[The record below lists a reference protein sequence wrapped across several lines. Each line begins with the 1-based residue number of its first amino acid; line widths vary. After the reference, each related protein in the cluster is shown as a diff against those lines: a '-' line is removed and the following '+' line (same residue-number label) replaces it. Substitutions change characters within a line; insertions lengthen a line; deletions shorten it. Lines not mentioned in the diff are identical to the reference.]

1 MSTTNPIDSVLNA
14 VSAETGR
21 EARKSGDGF
30 VTCCPAHDDNNPSL
44 KISERGDGTV
54 GIHCFAGCCPEDVLA
69 SVGLTLADL
78 FPVKGDGRQNP
89 MVQPKRSGSV
99 TPKVSKTFPS
109 VGDAIDYFSQRHRDV
124 QFWTYEDAGGGPVG
138 VVIRWDTDKG
148 KEFRPLSRS
157 DGGWMLCAMPKPR
170 PLYRLPDVKASDRV
184 YVAEGEK
191 AADALRSFG
200 LVATTSPGG
209 CKAAKHADWSVLAGK
224 DVVLVPDNDEPGEM
238 FAESVVGILSRELPG
253 TTVRIIRLKDIWPEI
268 PDGGGDAADFSEH
281 FDGQSPE
288 TLAVQIEELTMQT
301 APIKVSN
308 EQHSS
313 TRLAFQPFPVDLL
326 PEPVR
331 CFVNS
336 GAKAIGCDPAAIVMP
351 LLAVLGS
358 AIGNTRRL
366 SLKASWHVPPILWT
380 VTIGESGS
388 QKSPAFAFA
397 AGLVTDH
404 EQELDRKYQSL
415 LTTHREGQKDHERQY
430 AAWKRT
436 GEGTEPCPPDEP
448 IEERWSVDD
457 TTIEAIVPLLTEN
470 RRGLLV
476 ATDEL
481 AGWIAGFDKY
491 RSGKSSGDV
500 SRWLSMYNAGTVRVD
515 RKSGDVRRLYVPR
528 AAVCVTGTI
537 QPGTLSR
544 SIGQE
549 HRDNGLLARLL
560 LAYPLRSPKRWSEFD
575 VDQAQLQRMR
585 DVISQLRS
593 LEFATNDNGEAVPAI
608 VCLSDRAKKLWV
620 EFYNSHDTT
629 LADASG
635 ELAAAYSKLEE
646 IPARLA
652 LIMHLVRS
660 VTDQTIDPSVID
672 SVSMVSAIGLAEW
685 FIHETTRIYAILDRT
700 AEEHRVAELAGWIRT
715 NGGRMTA
722 RDIQRRKKLKSSD
735 EAEAMLDSL
744 VKAEFGSWKPVAP
757 GPSGGRPTREFV
769 LFDLS

>member
-1 MSTTNPIDSVLNA
+1 MSIANPIDTVLNTI
-14 VSAETGR
+14 SAETGH

-30 VTCCPAHDDNNPSL
+30 ITCCPAHDDNNPSL
-44 KISERGDGTV
+44 KVSERIDGTV
-54 GIHCFAGCCPEDVLA
+54 GIHCFAGCRPEDVLT

-78 FPVKGDGRQNP
+78 FPTNGDGRQNP
-89 MVQPKRSGSV
+89 KIQPKRGGTV

-109 VGDAIDYFSQRHRDV
+109 VEVAIDYFRKQHGDIRV
-124 QFWTYEDAGGGPVG
+124 WTYDDADGEPVG
-138 VVIRWDTDKG
+138 VVIRWDTDNG

-157 DGGWMLCAMPKPR
+157 ESGWMLCAMSAPR
-170 PLYRLPDVKASDRV
+170 PLYRLPDVTASNRV

-200 LVATTSPGG
+200 LTATTSPGG

-224 DVVLVPDNDEPGEM
+224 DVVLVPDNDEPGEL
-238 FAESVVGILSRELPG
+238 FAESVIGILSCELHG
-253 TTVRIIRLKDIWPEI
+253 TTVRIIRLKDIWPGI
-268 PDGGGDAADFSEH
+268 PDGGDAADFSEH
-281 FDGQSPE
+281 FDGQSSA
-288 TLAVQIEELTMQT
+288 TLAERIEELTMQT
-301 APIKVSN
+301 APIEMSN
-308 EQHSS
+308 KQHSS
-313 TRLAFQPFPVDLL
+313 TRLAFQPFPVELL

-331 CFVNS
+331 SFVNS
-336 GAKAIGCDPAAIVMP
+336 GARAIGCDPVAIVMP
-351 LLAVLGS
+351 LLAILGS
-358 AIGNTRRL
+358 AIGNARRL
-366 SLKASWHVPPILWT
+366 RLKASWHVPPILWT

-404 EQELDRKYQSL
+404 EQELDRQYQSL
-415 LTTHREGQKDHERQY
+415 LATHRESQKEFERRY
-430 AAWKRT
+430 AAWKKT
-436 GEGTEPCPPDEP
+436 GEGTEPCPPNKP

-491 RSGKSSGDV
+491 RAGKSSGDV
-500 SRWLSMYNAGTVRVD
+500 SRWLSMYNASTVRVD

-528 AAVCVTGTI
+528 AAVCATGTI

-549 HRDNGLLARLL
+549 HRENGLFARLL
-560 LAYPLRSPKRWSEFD
+560 LAYPPRSPKRWSEFD
-575 VDQAQLQRMR
+575 VDHGQLQRMR
-585 DVISQLRS
+585 DAISRLRS
-593 LEFATNDNGEAVPAI
+593 PEFATDNNGETVPAI
-608 VCLSDRAKKLWV
+608 ACLSDDAKKLWV
-620 EFYNSHDTT
+620 KFYNSHDTT

-652 LIMHLVRS
+652 LIIHLVRS
-660 VTDQTIDPSVID
+660 VVDEAIDATVID
-672 SVSMVSAIGLAEW
+672 CVSMTSAIGLAEW
-685 FIHETTRIYAILDRT
+685 FIGETTRVYAILDRT
-700 AEEHRVAELAGWIRT
+700 AEEHRVAELADWIRT

-722 RDIQRRKKLKSSD
+722 RDIQRRRKLKSSD
-735 EAEAMLDSL
+735 EAEAILDGM
-744 VKAEFGSWKPVAP
+744 VKAGFGSWQPVAP